1 MMNISDYQGIW
12 VFAEQRHG
20 ELQKVSLEILGES
33 RRLAN
38 ELGVKLTA
46 VLLGNNI
53 GHLANKLGEY
63 GADEVLVAD
72 HAELENY
79 TTDGYTK
86 VLCDLVN
93 DKKPGIFFIGAT
105 FIGRDLG
112 PRVAARL
119 RTGLT
124 ADCTSLAVEVENG
137 ALLATRPAFGGNIMA
152 TIACPDHRPQMATV
166 RPGVFS
172 RLTEKNYDFTVE
184 NVEVKLEASDIR
196 TTILEIVKANKEVV
210 DISEA
215 KVIVSGGRGV
225 GFKENFTLLQE
236 LADAFGGVV
245 GGSRGAV
252 DKGWIERDYQVGQ
265 TGKTVRPSIYI
276 ACGISGAI
284 QHVAG
289 MQESDMII
297 AINKDETAPIMK
309 VADYAI
315 VGDLNKVIPEMISEL
330 KSMESK
336 ESEIAV
342 ELV

>member
-1 MMNISDYQGIW
+1 MMNIADYQGVW

-119 RTGLT
+119 KTGLT

-166 RPGVFS
+166 RSGVFS

-225 GFKENFTLLQE
+225 GSKENFTLLQE